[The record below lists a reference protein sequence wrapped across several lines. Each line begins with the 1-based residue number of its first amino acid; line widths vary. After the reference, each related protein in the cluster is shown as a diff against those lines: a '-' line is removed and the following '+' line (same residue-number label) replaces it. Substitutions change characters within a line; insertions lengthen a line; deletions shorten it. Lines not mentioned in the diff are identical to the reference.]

1 MKSAIAK
8 TEITADKINLYQ
20 RELNLEL
27 DKETLYTQE
36 GEVVHAVL
44 KGGKTG
50 SKVEWS
56 LSGDATLNDHD
67 TTFNASGEAKA
78 VITSKAPFENDI
90 LLKVNALGGSFVKSI
105 KYKTKIYTPEVE
117 YPSYKDPSW
126 WFHVEKKTIDYDS
139 DYVLKISGLLPNSTI
154 DKISG

>member
-67 TTFNASGEAKA
+67 TTFNSSGEAKA

-126 WFHVEKKTIDYDS
+126 WFHVE
-139 DYVLKISGLLPNSTI
+139 
-154 DKISG
+154 

>member
-1 MKSAIAK
+1 MKSVITK

-20 RELNLEL
+20 RKLNLEL

-56 LSGDATLNDHD
+56 LSGDATLSNQEA
-67 TTFNASGEAKA
+67 TFNASGEAKA
-78 VITSKAPFENDI
+78 TITSKAPFENDI
-90 LLKVNALGGSFVKSI
+90 MLKVNALGSSFTKSI
-105 KYKTKIYTPEVE
+105 KYNRKIYTPEVE
-117 YPSYKDPSW
+117 YPSYDPSW
-126 WFHVEKKTIDYDS
+126 LPFDTLKNTIDYDS
-139 DYVLKISGLLPNSTI
+139 DYVLKV
-154 DKISG
+154 